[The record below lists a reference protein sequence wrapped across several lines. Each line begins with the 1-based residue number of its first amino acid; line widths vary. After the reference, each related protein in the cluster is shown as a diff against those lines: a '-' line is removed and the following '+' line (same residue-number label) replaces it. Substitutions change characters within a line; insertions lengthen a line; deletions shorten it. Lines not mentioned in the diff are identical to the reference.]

1 MNYIGGVDKM
11 MKRLY
16 FFTKICFF
24 IVVVSVSIYLKEKY
38 YLTYIVPSVV
48 DDTTDYIIQFNEF
61 SNVIIVGSLLLLII
75 FFIYYRISIHLSYV
89 TLLDKT
95 ILFYFFIYFIT
106 ILVTRFSFYEYTGD
120 LCQLTF
126 ILSSITFLQ
135 YDFLGILP
143 LGIVLY
149 APIIYLF
156 FMQKSKRNSH
166 LI

>member
-1 MNYIGGVDKM
+1 M

-24 IVVVSVSIYLKEKY
+24 IVVVSVSIYLKEKD

-61 SNVIIVGSLLLLII
+61 SNVLIVGSLLLLII

-106 ILVTRFSFYEYTGD
+106 VLVTRHSFYEYTGD

-135 YDFLGILP
+135 YNSLGILS

-149 APIIYLF
+149 VPIIYLF
-156 FMQKSKRNSH
+156 FMQKNNH
-166 LI
+166 LIWMRYQSCNN

>member
-1 MNYIGGVDKM
+1 M

-16 FFTKICFF
+16 FLTKICFF
-24 IVVVSVSIYLKEKY
+24 IVVVSVSIYLKEKD
-38 YLTYIVPSVV
+38 YLTYIVPSVAF
-48 DDTTDYIIQFNEF
+48 DTTDYIIQFNEF
-61 SNVIIVGSLLLLII
+61 SNILIVGSLLLLII

-106 ILVTRFSFYEYTGD
+106 VLVTRHSFYEYTGD

-135 YDFLGILP
+135 YNSLGILS

-149 APIIYLF
+149 VPIIYLF
-156 FMQKSKRNSH
+156 FMQKNNH

>member
-38 YLTYIVPSVV
+38 YLTYIVPSVAF
-48 DDTTDYIIQFNEF
+48 DTTNYIIQFNEF
-61 SNVIIVGSLLLLII
+61 SNVLIVGSLLLLII

-95 ILFYFFIYFIT
+95 VLFYFFIYFIT
-106 ILVTRFSFYEYTGD
+106 VMKWPLSRHKS
-120 LCQLTF
+120 TF
-126 ILSSITFLQ
+126 IIFLLSFIIK
-135 YDFLGILP
+135 GIERP
-143 LGIVLY
+143 Q
-149 APIIYLF
+149 II
-156 FMQKSKRNSH
+156 
-166 LI
+166 

>member
-1 MNYIGGVDKM
+1 M

-24 IVVVSVSIYLKEKY
+24 IAVVSVSIYLKEKN
-38 YLTYIVPSVV
+38 YLTYIVPSVAF
-48 DDTTDYIIQFNEF
+48 DTTDYIIQFNEF
-61 SNVIIVGSLLLLII
+61 SNVLIVGSLLVLII

-106 ILVTRFSFYEYTGD
+106 VLVTRHSFYEYTGD

-135 YDFLGILP
+135 YNSLGILS

-149 APIIYLF
+149 VPIIYLF
-156 FMQKSKRNSH
+156 FMQKNNH
-166 LI
+166 LIWMRYQSCNN

>member
-1 MNYIGGVDKM
+1 M

-24 IVVVSVSIYLKEKY
+24 IVVISVSIYLKEKH
-38 YLTYIVPSVV
+38 YLTYIVPSLAFNQI
-48 DDTTDYIIQFNEF
+48 DYTDYIIQFNEF
-61 SNVIIVGSLLLLII
+61 SNVLIVGSLLLLII

-106 ILVTRFSFYEYTGD
+106 VLVTRFSFYEYSGD
-120 LCQLTF
+120 LCRLTF

-135 YDFLGILP
+135 YDFLGVLP
-143 LGIVLY
+143 IGIVLY
-149 APIIYLF
+149 VPIIYLF
-156 FMQKSKRNSH
+156 FMQKNNRVTTR
-166 LI
+166 

>member
-1 MNYIGGVDKM
+1 M

-24 IVVVSVSIYLKEKY
+24 IVVISVSIYLKEKD
-38 YLTYIVPSVV
+38 YLTYIVPSVAF
-48 DDTTDYIIQFNEF
+48 DTTDYIIQFNEF
-61 SNVIIVGSLLLLII
+61 SNVLIVGSLLLLII

-106 ILVTRFSFYEYTGD
+106 VLVTRHSFYEYTGD

-135 YDFLGILP
+135 YNSLGILS
-143 LGIVLY
+143 LGIALY
-149 APIIYLF
+149 VPIIYLF
-156 FMQKSKRNSH
+156 FMHKNNH

>member
-1 MNYIGGVDKM
+1 M

-24 IVVVSVSIYLKEKY
+24 IVIISVSIYLKEKH
-38 YLTYIVPSVV
+38 YLTYIVPSLAFNQM
-48 DDTTDYIIQFNEF
+48 DYTDYIIQFNKF
-61 SNVIIVGSLLLLII
+61 SNILIVGSLLLLII
-75 FFIYYRISIHLSYV
+75 FFIYYRISIYLSYV

-106 ILVTRFSFYEYTGD
+106 VLVTRFSFYEYTGD

-135 YDFLGILP
+135 HNFLGVLP
-143 LGIVLY
+143 IGIVLY
-149 APIIYLF
+149 VQIIYLF

>member
-38 YLTYIVPSVV
+38 YLTYIVPSVAF
-48 DDTTDYIIQFNEF
+48 DTTNYIIQFNEF
-61 SNVIIVGSLLLLII
+61 SNVLIVGSLLLLII

-95 ILFYFFIYFIT
+95 IVSRILCKFLFP
-106 ILVTRFSFYEYTGD
+106 V
-120 LCQLTF
+120 
-126 ILSSITFLQ
+126 
-135 YDFLGILP
+135 
-143 LGIVLY
+143 
-149 APIIYLF
+149 
-156 FMQKSKRNSH
+156 N
-166 LI
+166 

>member
-1 MNYIGGVDKM
+1 M
-11 MKRLY
+11 MKKLY
-16 FFTKICFF
+16 FLTKICFF

-61 SNVIIVGSLLLLII
+61 SNVLIVGSLLLLII

-106 ILVTRFSFYEYTGD
+106 VLVTRHSFYEYTGD

-135 YDFLGILP
+135 YNSLGILS

-149 APIIYLF
+149 VPIIYLF
-156 FMQKSKRNSH
+156 FMQKNNH

>member
-1 MNYIGGVDKM
+1 M

-16 FFTKICFF
+16 FLTKICFF
-24 IVVVSVSIYLKEKY
+24 IVVVSVSIYLKEKD
-38 YLTYIVPSVV
+38 YLTYIVPSVAF
-48 DDTTDYIIQFNEF
+48 DTTDYIIQFNEF
-61 SNVIIVGSLLLLII
+61 SNVLIVGSLLLLII

-106 ILVTRFSFYEYTGD
+106 VLVTRHSFYEYTED

-135 YDFLGILP
+135 YNSLGILS

-149 APIIYLF
+149 VPIIYLF
-156 FMQKSKRNSH
+156 FMQKNNH

>member
-1 MNYIGGVDKM
+1 M

-16 FFTKICFF
+16 FLTKICFF
-24 IVVVSVSIYLKEKY
+24 IVVVSVSIYLKEKD
-38 YLTYIVPSVV
+38 YLTYIVPSVAF
-48 DDTTDYIIQFNEF
+48 DTTDYIIQFNEF
-61 SNVIIVGSLLLLII
+61 SNVLIGGSLLLLII

-106 ILVTRFSFYEYTGD
+106 VLVTRHSFYEYTGD

-135 YDFLGILP
+135 YNSLGILS

-149 APIIYLF
+149 VPIIYLF
-156 FMQKSKRNSH
+156 FMQKNNH

>member
-1 MNYIGGVDKM
+1 M

-16 FFTKICFF
+16 FLTKICFF
-24 IVVVSVSIYLKEKY
+24 IVVVSVSIYLKEKD

-61 SNVIIVGSLLLLII
+61 SNVLIVGSLLLLII

-106 ILVTRFSFYEYTGD
+106 VLVTRHSFYEYTGD

-135 YDFLGILP
+135 YNSLGILS

-149 APIIYLF
+149 VPIIYLF
-156 FMQKSKRNSH
+156 FMQKNKH

>member
-38 YLTYIVPSVV
+38 YLTYIVPSVAF
-48 DDTTDYIIQFNEF
+48 DTTNYIIQFNEF
-61 SNVIIVGSLLLLII
+61 SNVLIVGSLLLLII

-95 ILFYFFIYFIT
+95 VLFLFYFFIYFIT
-106 ILVTRFSFYEYTGD
+106 V
-120 LCQLTF
+120 
-126 ILSSITFLQ
+126 
-135 YDFLGILP
+135 
-143 LGIVLY
+143 
-149 APIIYLF
+149 
-156 FMQKSKRNSH
+156 MK
-166 LI
+166 

>member
-1 MNYIGGVDKM
+1 M

-24 IVVVSVSIYLKEKY
+24 IAVVSVSIYLKEKD
-38 YLTYIVPSVV
+38 YLTYIVPSVAF
-48 DDTTDYIIQFNEF
+48 DQTNYIIQFNEF
-61 SNVIIVGSLLLLII
+61 SNILIVGSLLLLII

-106 ILVTRFSFYEYTGD
+106 VLVTRHSFYEYTGD

-135 YDFLGILP
+135 YNSLGILS

-149 APIIYLF
+149 VPIIYLF
-156 FMQKSKRNSH
+156 FMQKNNH
-166 LI
+166 LIWMRYQSCNN

>member
-1 MNYIGGVDKM
+1 M

-16 FFTKICFF
+16 FLTNICFF
-24 IVVVSVSIYLKEKY
+24 IVVVSVSIYLKEKD
-38 YLTYIVPSVV
+38 YLTYIVPSVAF
-48 DDTTDYIIQFNEF
+48 DTTDYIIQFNEF
-61 SNVIIVGSLLLLII
+61 SNVLIVGSLLLLII

-106 ILVTRFSFYEYTGD
+106 VLVTRHSFYEYTGD

-135 YDFLGILP
+135 YNSLGILS

-149 APIIYLF
+149 VPIIYLF
-156 FMQKSKRNSH
+156 FMQKNNH

>member
-1 MNYIGGVDKM
+1 MKLFLHINAKKIETVISYFDNYLWNVG
-11 MKRLY
+11 
-16 FFTKICFF
+16 
-24 IVVVSVSIYLKEKY
+24 
-38 YLTYIVPSVV
+38 
-48 DDTTDYIIQFNEF
+48 IQ
-61 SNVIIVGSLLLLII
+61 
-75 FFIYYRISIHLSYV
+75 
-89 TLLDKT
+89 

-106 ILVTRFSFYEYTGD
+106 VLVTRFSFYEYSGD

>member
-1 MNYIGGVDKM
+1 M
-11 MKRLY
+11 
-16 FFTKICFF
+16 
-24 IVVVSVSIYLKEKY
+24 
-38 YLTYIVPSVV
+38 PSVV

-61 SNVIIVGSLLLLII
+61 CNVIIVGSLLLLII

-156 FMQKSKRNSH
+156 FMQKNKH

>member
-1 MNYIGGVDKM
+1 M

-38 YLTYIVPSVV
+38 YLTYIVPPLVAF
-48 DDTTDYIIQFNEF
+48 DTTDYIIQFNEF
-61 SNVIIVGSLLLLII
+61 SNVLIVGSLLLLII
-75 FFIYYRISIHLSYV
+75 FFIYYKISIHLSYV

-106 ILVTRFSFYEYTGD
+106 VLVTRFSFYEYSGD
-120 LCQLTF
+120 LCRLTF

-135 YDFLGILP
+135 YDFLGVLP
-143 LGIVLY
+143 IGIVLY
-149 APIIYLF
+149 VPIIYLF
-156 FMQKSKRNSH
+156 FMQKNNHVTTR
-166 LI
+166 

>member
-1 MNYIGGVDKM
+1 M

-24 IVVVSVSIYLKEKY
+24 IVVISVSIYLKEKD
-38 YLTYIVPSVV
+38 YLTYIVPSVAF
-48 DDTTDYIIQFNEF
+48 DTTDYIIQFNEF
-61 SNVIIVGSLLLLII
+61 SNVLIVGSLLLLII

-106 ILVTRFSFYEYTGD
+106 VLVTRHSFYEYTGD

-135 YDFLGILP
+135 YNSLGILS
-143 LGIVLY
+143 LGIALY
-149 APIIYLF
+149 VTIIYLF
-156 FMQKSKRNSH
+156 FMHKNNH

>member
-1 MNYIGGVDKM
+1 M

-24 IVVVSVSIYLKEKY
+24 IVVISVSIYLKEKD
-38 YLTYIVPSVV
+38 YLTYIVPSVAF
-48 DDTTDYIIQFNEF
+48 DTTDYIIQFNEF
-61 SNVIIVGSLLLLII
+61 SNVLIVGSLLLLIT

-106 ILVTRFSFYEYTGD
+106 VLVTRHSFYEYTGD

-135 YDFLGILP
+135 YNSLGILS
-143 LGIVLY
+143 LGIALY
-149 APIIYLF
+149 VPIIYLF
-156 FMQKSKRNSH
+156 FMHKNNH

>member
-38 YLTYIVPSVV
+38 YLTYIVPSVAF
-48 DDTTDYIIQFNEF
+48 DTTNYIIQFNEF
-61 SNVIIVGSLLLLII
+61 SNVLIVGSLLLLII
-75 FFIYYRISIHLSYV
+75 FFIYYRMSIHLSYV

-106 ILVTRFSFYEYTGD
+106 VMKWPLSRHKS
-120 LCQLTF
+120 TF
-126 ILSSITFLQ
+126 IIFLLSFIIK
-135 YDFLGILP
+135 GIERP
-143 LGIVLY
+143 Q
-149 APIIYLF
+149 II
-156 FMQKSKRNSH
+156 
-166 LI
+166 

>member
-1 MNYIGGVDKM
+1 M

-24 IVVVSVSIYLKEKY
+24 IAVVSVSIYLKEKD
-38 YLTYIVPSVV
+38 YLTYIVPSVAF
-48 DDTTDYIIQFNEF
+48 DQTNYIIQFNEF
-61 SNVIIVGSLLLLII
+61 SNILIVGSLLLLII
-75 FFIYYRISIHLSYV
+75 FFIYYRISIHLSYF

-95 ILFYFFIYFIT
+95 IFFYFFIYFIT
-106 ILVTRFSFYEYTGD
+106 VLVTRHSFYEYTGD

-135 YDFLGILP
+135 DAFLGILP

-149 APIIYLF
+149 VPIIYLF
-156 FMQKSKRNSH
+156 FMQKNKH

>member
-1 MNYIGGVDKM
+1 M

-16 FFTKICFF
+16 FLTKICFF
-24 IVVVSVSIYLKEKY
+24 IVVVSVSIYLKEKD
-38 YLTYIVPSVV
+38 YLTYIVPSVAF
-48 DDTTDYIIQFNEF
+48 DTTDYIIQFNEF
-61 SNVIIVGSLLLLII
+61 SNVLIVGSLLLLII
-75 FFIYYRISIHLSYV
+75 FFIYYRISMHLSYV

-106 ILVTRFSFYEYTGD
+106 VLVTRHSFYEYTGD

-135 YDFLGILP
+135 YNSLGILS

-149 APIIYLF
+149 VPIIYLF
-156 FMQKSKRNSH
+156 FMQKNNH

>member
-1 MNYIGGVDKM
+1 M

-24 IVVVSVSIYLKEKY
+24 IVVISVSIYLKEKD
-38 YLTYIVPSVV
+38 YLTYIVPSVAF
-48 DDTTDYIIQFNEF
+48 DTTDYIIQFNEF
-61 SNVIIVGSLLLLII
+61 SNVLIVGSLLLLII

-106 ILVTRFSFYEYTGD
+106 VLVTRHSFYEYTGD

-135 YDFLGILP
+135 YNSLGILS
-143 LGIVLY
+143 LGIALY
-149 APIIYLF
+149 VPIIYLF
-156 FMQKSKRNSH
+156 FMHKNNH
-166 LI
+166 LIWMRYQSCNN

>member
-1 MNYIGGVDKM
+1 MNYIGGMDSM

-24 IVVVSVSIYLKEKY
+24 IVVVSVSIYLKEKD

-61 SNVIIVGSLLLLII
+61 SNVLIVGSLLLLII

-106 ILVTRFSFYEYTGD
+106 VLVTRHSFYEYTGD

-135 YDFLGILP
+135 YNSLGILS

-149 APIIYLF
+149 VPIIYLF
-156 FMQKSKRNSH
+156 FIQKNNH

>member
-1 MNYIGGVDKM
+1 M

-24 IVVVSVSIYLKEKY
+24 IAVLSVSIYLKEKD
-38 YLTYIVPSVV
+38 YLTYIVPSVAF
-48 DDTTDYIIQFNEF
+48 DQTNYIIQFNEF
-61 SNVIIVGSLLLLII
+61 SNVLIVGSLLLLII

-106 ILVTRFSFYEYTGD
+106 VLVTRHSFYEYTGD

-135 YDFLGILP
+135 YNSLGILS

-149 APIIYLF
+149 VPIIYLF
-156 FMQKSKRNSH
+156 FMQKNNH

>member
-1 MNYIGGVDKM
+1 M

-24 IVVVSVSIYLKEKY
+24 IAVVSVSIYLKEKN
-38 YLTYIVPSVV
+38 YLTYIVPSVAF
-48 DDTTDYIIQFNEF
+48 DTTDYIIQFNEF
-61 SNVIIVGSLLLLII
+61 SNVLIVGSLLVLII

-106 ILVTRFSFYEYTGD
+106 VLVTRHSFYEYTGD

-135 YDFLGILP
+135 YNSLGILS

-149 APIIYLF
+149 VPIIYLF
-156 FMQKSKRNSH
+156 FMQKNNH

>member
-1 MNYIGGVDKM
+1 M

-16 FFTKICFF
+16 FLTKICFF

-61 SNVIIVGSLLLLII
+61 SNVLIVGSLLLLII

-106 ILVTRFSFYEYTGD
+106 VLVTRHSFYEYTGD

-135 YDFLGILP
+135 YNSLGILS

-149 APIIYLF
+149 VPIIYLF
-156 FMQKSKRNSH
+156 FMQKNNH

>member
-1 MNYIGGVDKM
+1 M

-24 IVVVSVSIYLKEKY
+24 IVVVSVSIYLKEKD

-61 SNVIIVGSLLLLII
+61 SNVLIVGSLLLLII

-106 ILVTRFSFYEYTGD
+106 VLVTRHSFYEYTGD

-135 YDFLGILP
+135 YNSLGILS

-149 APIIYLF
+149 VPIIYLF
-156 FMQKSKRNSH
+156 FMQKNNH

>member
-1 MNYIGGVDKM
+1 M

-24 IVVVSVSIYLKEKY
+24 IAVVSVSIYLKEKD
-38 YLTYIVPSVV
+38 YLTYIVPSVAF
-48 DDTTDYIIQFNEF
+48 DQTNYIIQFNEF
-61 SNVIIVGSLLLLII
+61 SNILIVGSLLLLII

-106 ILVTRFSFYEYTGD
+106 VLVTRHSFYEYTGD

-135 YDFLGILP
+135 YNSLGILS

-149 APIIYLF
+149 VPIIYLF
-156 FMQKSKRNSH
+156 FMQKNNH

>member
-38 YLTYIVPSVV
+38 YLTYIVQSVAF
-48 DDTTDYIIQFNEF
+48 DTTNYIIQFNEF
-61 SNVIIVGSLLLLII
+61 SNVLIVGSLLLLII

-95 ILFYFFIYFIT
+95 VLFYFFIYFIT
-106 ILVTRFSFYEYTGD
+106 V
-120 LCQLTF
+120 
-126 ILSSITFLQ
+126 
-135 YDFLGILP
+135 
-143 LGIVLY
+143 
-149 APIIYLF
+149 
-156 FMQKSKRNSH
+156 MK
-166 LI
+166 

>member
-61 SNVIIVGSLLLLII
+61 SNVLIVGSLLLLII

-106 ILVTRFSFYEYTGD
+106 VMKWPLSRHKS
-120 LCQLTF
+120 TF
-126 ILSSITFLQ
+126 IIFLLSFIIK
-135 YDFLGILP
+135 GIERP
-143 LGIVLY
+143 Q
-149 APIIYLF
+149 II
-156 FMQKSKRNSH
+156 
-166 LI
+166 

>member
-1 MNYIGGVDKM
+1 M

-16 FFTKICFF
+16 FLTKICFF
-24 IVVVSVSIYLKEKY
+24 IVVVSVSIYLKEKD

-61 SNVIIVGSLLLLII
+61 SNVLIVGSLLLLII

-106 ILVTRFSFYEYTGD
+106 VLVTRHSFYEYTGD

-135 YDFLGILP
+135 YNSLGILS

-149 APIIYLF
+149 VPIIYLF
-156 FMQKSKRNSH
+156 FMQKNNH

>member
-38 YLTYIVPSVV
+38 YLTYIVPSVAF
-48 DDTTDYIIQFNEF
+48 DTTNYIIQFNEF
-61 SNVIIVGSLLLLII
+61 SNVLIVGSLLLLII

-95 ILFYFFIYFIT
+95 VLFF
-106 ILVTRFSFYEYTGD
+106 EYPHSTGD
-120 LCQLTF
+120 YQNR
-126 ILSSITFLQ
+126 
-135 YDFLGILP
+135 
-143 LGIVLY
+143 
-149 APIIYLF
+149 
-156 FMQKSKRNSH
+156 K
-166 LI
+166 